1 MKLIQ
6 NQTFDS
12 ERALYNTK
20 DTLVESCTFA
30 GPKDGESALKECRDI
45 TVIHCSFSLRYCMW
59 HVQGFNLTNSVFNSP
74 ARAPLWYCSNG
85 HISNTKI
92 YAVKSTR
99 ECDHIEIDNCYFGS
113 LEFGWKCRDIKISN
127 SQIVGT
133 DYPFLEC
140 KDAELNN
147 VKLDGK
153 YSFQY
158 VENAKINKSEL
169 ITKDAFWHSKNV
181 TVVNSVIKSEYLGW
195 YSDGLT
201 LISCK
206 IIGTQ
211 PLCYC
216 KNLKL
221 IDCEMV
227 GADLAFEYSEVDASI
242 KGYIESIK
250 NPKSGVIRVEK
261 VGEIIK
267 DNPVMA
273 CRADV
278 IIKK

>member
-1 MKLIQ
+1 MKIIQ

-45 TVIHCSFSLRYCMW
+45 KVNHCSFSLRYCMW
-59 HVQGFNLTNSVFNSP
+59 HDIGFNLTNSVFKSP
-74 ARAPLWYCSNG
+74 SRASLWYCSNG
-85 HISNTKI
+85 HISNTKF
-92 YAVKSTR
+92 YSVKAIR
-99 ECDHIEIDNCYFGS
+99 ECDMIEIDNCYIDS
-113 LEFGWKCRDIKISN
+113 IEFAWKCRDIKLTN

-133 DYPFLEC
+133 TYPFLDS
-140 KDAELNN
+140 KNIELNN
-147 VKLDGK
+147 VKLEGK

-158 VENAKINKSEL
+158 VENVVINRCEL
-169 ITKDAFWHSKNV
+169 VTKDAFWHAKNV
-181 TVVNSVIKSEYLGW
+181 TVTNSVVKSEYLGW

-201 LISCK
+201 LINCK

-221 IDCEMV
+221 VDCEMV
-227 GADLAFEYSEVDASI
+227 DSNLSFEYSEVDASI

-250 NPKSGVIRVEK
+250 NPKSGVIRVDK
-261 VGEIIK
+261 VGAIIK
-267 DNPVMA
+267 DNPVME
-273 CRADV
+273 CHADI